1 MKFHRTMGV
10 LGAAV
15 CCTAAMMSVLP
26 LAHFFDPI
34 SVLFVVYGTLGVM
47 MATHG
52 RGSLQLIS
60 ALTGWLFRTQDDQY
74 TPKEHLQI
82 AAKALDFGEFA
93 ILTGA
98 VGMTI
103 GHVQMLQQM
112 DDPNAIGPA
121 LAVSMLTLLYGA
133 LAHMLVAVPLSRHH
147 LLQAGAE
154 AVRFRHRGPG
164 LRILGVMGL
173 SSGIGFFVMLAA
185 MGGV

>member
-10 LGAAV
+10 LGAAG
-15 CCTAAMMSVLP
+15 CCTAAMMSMLP

-34 SVLFVVYGTLGVM
+34 SVLFVVIGTLGVM

-60 ALTGWLFRTQDDQY
+60 ALIGWLFRADDQNS
-74 TPKEHLQI
+74 PQEHLQI

-147 LLQAGAE
+147 LQQAGAE

-185 MGGV
+185 MGGI

>member
-1 MKFHRTMGV
+1 MKWHRTMGV

-34 SVLFVVYGTLGVM
+34 SVLFVVLGTLGVM

-52 RGSLQLIS
+52 RDSVKLLS
-60 ALTGWLFRTQDDQY
+60 AFIGWLFRADDQHS
-74 TPKEHLQI
+74 PEEHLRI

-93 ILTGA
+93 ILIGA

-103 GHVQMLQQM
+103 GHVQMLQNM
-112 DDPNAIGPA
+112 SDPNAIGPA
-121 LAVSMLTLLYGA
+121 LAVSMLTLFYGA
-133 LAHMLVAVPLSRHH
+133 LAHMLIAVPLSRHH
-147 LLQAGAE
+147 LQQAGAE
-154 AVRFRHRGPG
+154 AERFRHRGPG

>member
-1 MKFHRTMGV
+1 MKFHRTMGM
-10 LGAAV
+10 LGAVV

-26 LAHFFDPI
+26 LANFLDPI
-34 SVLFVVYGTLGVM
+34 SVLFVVLGTLGVM

-52 RGSLQLIS
+52 RDSVQVIS
-60 ALTGWLFRTQDDQY
+60 AFTGWLFRADDQHS
-74 TPKEHLQI
+74 PEEHLQI

-103 GHVQMLQQM
+103 GHVQMLQSM
-112 DDPNAIGPA
+112 SDPSAIGPA

-133 LAHMLVAVPLSRHH
+133 LLHVLIAIPLSRHH
-147 LLQAGAE
+147 LQLAGAE

-164 LRILGVMGL
+164 LRVLGVMGL

>member
-1 MKFHRTMGV
+1 MHRTMGV

-15 CCTAAMMSVLP
+15 CCVAAMMSVGP
-26 LAHFFDPI
+26 LAHFIDPI
-34 SVLFVVYGTLGVM
+34 SVLFVVFGTLGVM

-52 RGSLQLIS
+52 RDSVQLLS
-60 ALTGWLFRTQDDQY
+60 ALIGWLFRGDDQHS
-74 TPKEHLQI
+74 PQEHLRI
-82 AAKALDFGEFA
+82 AAKALDCGEFA

-103 GHVQMLQQM
+103 GHVQMLQNM
-112 DDPNAIGPA
+112 TDPSAIGPA
-121 LAVSMLTLLYGA
+121 LAVSLLTLFYGA
-133 LAHMLVAVPLSRHH
+133 LVHMLVAVPLSRHH
-147 LLQAGAE
+147 LQQAGAE

-185 MGGV
+185 MGGI